1 MARRSGLGKGLG
13 ALIPTDNAESAQEG
27 ALREV
32 AIGSVRANTY
42 QPRDYFDE
50 DRIAQLADSIR
61 ELGVLQPILVREI
74 DGEPGSYE
82 LIAGERRLRASKRAG
97 LASIP
102 ALVRTAINN
111 QESLEQALVE
121 NIHRADLS
129 ALEEAAGY
137 QQLIDEFGLT
147 HDEVSTRVGKSRTT
161 VTNTLRLLQLPEGVK
176 IAIKEGRISAGHGR
190 ALLGTPDRILQESL
204 VEMIE
209 EQGLSVRQVEAIIR
223 GDDEAIPEI
232 GGGDEPASGEGTTT
246 EPVGRPTPRR
256 TGPRPLPPAGFTE
269 LEELLSNYLNTRCKV
284 DVTGRKG
291 RLVVDFSDIADLERI
306 YRSIIPSQG

>member
-13 ALIPTDNAESAQEG
+13 ALIPTENADSAQEG

-32 AIGSVRANTY
+32 AIGSIRANTF

-61 ELGVLQPILVREI
+61 EIGVLQPILVREI
-74 DGEPGSYE
+74 EDEPGTFE

-97 LASIP
+97 LSSIP
-102 ALVRTAINN
+102 VLVRTAIND

-161 VTNTLRLLQLPEGVK
+161 VTNTLRLLQLPESVK
-176 IAIKEGRISAGHGR
+176 VAIKEGRISAGHGR
-190 ALLGTPDRILQESL
+190 SLLGTPDRILQESL
-204 VEMIE
+204 VEVIE
-209 EQGLSVRQVEAIIR
+209 AQGLSVRQTEALVRGEILEGIEA
-223 GDDEAIPEI
+223 GDD
-232 GGGDEPASGEGTTT
+232 GGAASRAAGGV
-246 EPVGRPTPRR
+246 PPRPTPRR
-256 TGPRPLPPAGFTE
+256 TAPRPLPPAGFTE
-269 LEELLSNYLNTRCKV
+269 LEELLSNYLNTRCTV

-306 YRSIIPSQG
+306 YRHIIPSQG